1 MVDLDD
7 TLEISEDYD
16 KPVMNIDSNA
26 VHDMVMSEGYVY
38 ETLKTMMSK
47 IMMLTK

>member
-1 MVDLDD
+1 M
-7 TLEISEDYD
+7 SEDD
-16 KPVMNIDSNA
+16 NELVMKIDFNA
-26 VHDMVMSEGYVY
+26 MHDMVMSEGYVY